1 MLYIKA
7 EKEDKQ
13 FFEKLC
19 EEYPQIIMSSSK
31 NFDGSSEIVEVFIE
45 LSPVI
50 LSSITIIVH
59 DILHYMKA
67 KYKSK
72 EDNKSEISI
81 EKKMPDGEYKVLI
94 KSSKIDDV
102 EETIQETVRQIKKL

>member
-7 EKEDKQ
+7 EKDDKQ
-13 FFEKLC
+13 FFERLC
-19 EEYPQIIMSSSK
+19 GEYPQIIMSSSK

-67 KYKSK
+67 KYKSR

-81 EKKMPDGEYKVLI
+81 EKKMSDGEYKVLI
-94 KSSKIDDV
+94 KSSQIDDV
-102 EETIQETVRQIKKL
+102 EETIRETVRQIKKL

>member
-1 MLYIKA
+1 MIYIKA

-13 FFEKLC
+13 L
-19 EEYPQIIMSSSK
+19 
-31 NFDGSSEIVEVFIE
+31 
-45 LSPVI
+45 VI

-72 EDNKSEISI
+72 EDNKSEISV

-94 KSSKIDDV
+94 KSSKIDDSNK
-102 EETIQETVRQIKKL
+102 ISFSNAIKLDVR